1 MHISVYR
8 SWPITT
14 VPIRRCNTL
23 LGNGFIG
30 RVADQNRHLIRPLA
44 VSTAPCALI
53 IVSPFD
59 NLLLY
64 KGGSYSSRFFFYSS
78 SSRIRDSVDGVEL
91 YRRLPLRWLG
101 VHIQVRRSSRLIDCL
116 FLNQETGIGLVSSLP
131 RLFSPPLILLISRC
145 GYSENRRDG

>member
-1 MHISVYR
+1 MANYYGANKTLQYVAGKRIHWSGGR
-8 SWPITT
+8 SKPPPDTPT
-14 VPIRRCNTL
+14 C
-23 LGNGFIG
+23 GFDG
-30 RVADQNRHLIRPLA
+30 SLCPDNSKSFRQ
-44 VSTAPCALI
+44 STM
-53 IVSPFD
+53 
-59 NLLLY
+59 Y

-101 VHIQVRRSSRLIDCL
+101 VHIQVRRSSRLIDRACL
-116 FLNQETGIGLVSSLP
+116 FLNQETEIGLVSSLS